1 MKTDLENR
9 VLALRGKHYS
19 PSEIVKLTGA
29 ESTQQVQDILERDKA
44 EIISTFKATSKISDT
59 YPEVLTQTL
68 RTLRNGYHMNYRE
81 IAAAIDE
88 NEYIVFDYIRR
99 NPISSG
105 KHSNYVKG
113 YFTREEKRMRNEDM
127 VRLNREGK
135 TFAEIGKI
143 FYVSKQNI
151 SQIFKELNVK
161 PLSEREAQTVGIDV
175 EVSAEDLV
183 LKDKNK
189 VLANKVETLQKNLA
203 MTKYHMNGI
212 IHDLRV
218 KYISSLAKVIAN
230 GNADEEDIKEYK
242 LLHQTIMRTY
252 NTLVKSNVTET
263 ALFKQIE
270 AIIPKLVKT
279 NALLK

>member
-1 MKTDLENR
+1 
-9 VLALRGKHYS
+9 
-19 PSEIVKLTGA
+19 
-29 ESTQQVQDILERDKA
+29 
-44 EIISTFKATSKISDT
+44 
-59 YPEVLTQTL
+59 
-68 RTLRNGYHMNYRE
+68 
-81 IAAAIDE
+81 
-88 NEYIVFDYIRR
+88 
-99 NPISSG
+99 
-105 KHSNYVKG
+105 
-113 YFTREEKRMRNEDM
+113 
-127 VRLNREGK
+127 
-135 TFAEIGKI
+135 
-143 FYVSKQNI
+143 
-151 SQIFKELNVK
+151 
-161 PLSEREAQTVGIDV
+161 
-175 EVSAEDLV
+175 
-183 LKDKNK
+183 
-189 VLANKVETLQKNLA
+189 